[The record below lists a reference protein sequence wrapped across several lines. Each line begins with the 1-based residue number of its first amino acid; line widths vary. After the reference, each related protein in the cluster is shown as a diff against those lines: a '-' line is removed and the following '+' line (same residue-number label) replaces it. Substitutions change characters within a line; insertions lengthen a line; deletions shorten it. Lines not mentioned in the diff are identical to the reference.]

1 MFYGIDI
8 IASDVRA
15 KVRNEWGHC
24 VFALWTEAYYDECFL
39 LMEDLIK
46 KLKLS
51 VTSEA
56 KVLED
61 LKEWKKRGIEMCF
74 EQPIS
79 HDILK
84 LIQTEMATLVKSVED
99 NKESWM
105 QDQVVLKDNLQN
117 LTQIFGTEIKGLE
130 AKHTAL
136 RSGFQR
142 LESRQDVLEVK
153 VSGLE
158 QGTNKRNNLQ
168 TTDLLWKIPVVLGL
182 ITLLHV
188 LVYENY
194 FKLLWLADWYI
205 EGGSHFKMMLLSFL
219 ILKKYINS
227 FYLIVRHLEKL

>member
-1 MFYGIDI
+1 MG
-8 IASDVRA
+8 SD
-15 KVRNEWGHC
+15 C
-24 VFALWTEAYYDECFL
+24 VDQFSQF
-39 LMEDLIK
+39 
-46 KLKLS
+46 S
-51 VTSEA
+51 VNF
-56 KVLED
+56 V
-61 LKEWKKRGIEMCF
+61 GIEMCF

-158 QGTNKRNNLQ
+158 QGTDKRNDLQ
-168 TTDLLWKIPVVLGL
+168 TRGKWVNLFSRL
-182 ITLLHV
+182 IS
-188 LVYENY
+188 
-194 FKLLWLADWYI
+194 I
-205 EGGSHFKMMLLSFL
+205 HFF
-219 ILKKYINS
+219 
-227 FYLIVRHLEKL
+227 